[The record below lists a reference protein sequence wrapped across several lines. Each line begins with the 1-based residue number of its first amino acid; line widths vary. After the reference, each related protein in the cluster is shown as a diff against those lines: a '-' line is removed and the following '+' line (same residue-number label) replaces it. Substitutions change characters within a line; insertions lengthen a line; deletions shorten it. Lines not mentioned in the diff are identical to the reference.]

1 MIKRIIPAVLV
12 ASMFV
17 GSALAAAALSVTGV
31 IQTID
36 TAKNDI
42 VLQTGETFTLP
53 AKFDV
58 KKIKVGE
65 KVKVTYTTKGNDMV
79 ASKVVA
85 SK

>member
-1 MIKRIIPAVLV
+1 MIKRIIPAILV
-12 ASMFV
+12 ASMFA

-65 KVKVTYTTKGNDMV
+65 KVKVTYTKKGDEMLASRV
-79 ASKVVA
+79 AAAK
-85 SK
+85 

>member
-12 ASMFV
+12 ASMFA
-17 GSALAAAALSVTGV
+17 GSALAAAVLSVTGV

-65 KVKVTYTTKGNDMV
+65 KVKVTYTKKGDEMLATKV
-79 ASKVVA
+79 AAAK
-85 SK
+85 

>member
-1 MIKRIIPAVLV
+1 MITKRIIPVLV
-12 ASMFV
+12 GTILA
-17 GSALAAAALSVTGV
+17 GSAFAAALSMSGV

-42 VLQTGETFTLP
+42 VLQSGDTFTLP

-65 KVKVTYTTKGNDMV
+65 KVKVSYIKQGDSMV
-79 ASKVVA
+79 ATKIA
-85 SK
+85 AAK